1 MNEELK
7 YELVS
12 DDGTDQKVVATF
24 WWDGKKTCCDKK
36 SVLNGAEYKHPLRY
50 RADSLQFFKTLNM
63 VYKHPS
69 LYLRK
74 KQKDD

>member
-7 YELVS
+7 YELIS

-24 WWDGKKTCCDKK
+24 WWDGTKTCCDKPNVLK
-36 SVLNGAEYKHPLRY
+36 SAVWTHPLHY
-50 RADSLQFFKTLNM
+50 SPKSLKFFKTLGM